1 MKKMIL
7 VFNESDGSLH
17 MAASNLVP
25 FYNDNDDFVIVRD
38 VEFDPEYNWSL
49 IDGEAVKGDLITF
62 TDEEIAT
69 YEADAISTAH
79 HTPRMLSY
87 PSIEEQLDKLYS
99 DIKNDTLDR
108 TGEFFTAI
116 KAVKDANPK
125 SE

>member
-17 MAASNLVP
+17 MVSTNPVP

-49 IDGEAVKGDLITF
+49 IDGEAVKGDLIAF
-62 TDEEIAT
+62 TDDEIAT
-69 YEADAISTAH
+69 YEADAIATAH
-79 HTPRMLSY
+79 TTPRMLAY
-87 PSIEEQLDKLYS
+87 PSIGEQLDKLYR
-99 DIKNDTLDR
+99 DIENNTLDQ